1 MAYRT
6 LPSINRDRYT
16 DLSHEGLEGPFVFES
31 GRVLYYDP
39 KEGKY
44 WDRDTDFYV
53 SNSEML
59 EIWGMKA

>member
-6 LPSINRDRYT
+6 LPRIDRDRYT